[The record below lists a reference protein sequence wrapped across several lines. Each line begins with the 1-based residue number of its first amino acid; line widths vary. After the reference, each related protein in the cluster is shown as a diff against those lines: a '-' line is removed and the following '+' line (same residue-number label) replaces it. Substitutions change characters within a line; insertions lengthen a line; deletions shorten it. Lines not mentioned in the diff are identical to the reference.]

1 MSSGEHM
8 IQNQLAI
15 SMMLNKKFKTK
26 SGEISLWDSYKV
38 KDGKL
43 VQDEEVA
50 KQWSEKER
58 ILFAEKIAAVY
69 QRIHGIYNTKD
80 SNALQQYAVGRWAM
94 QFRKW
99 LRPGFLRRFE
109 GMEKLFYDKDSK
121 FRDAD
126 YNERLESEVEGNYV
140 TALRYINAI
149 KGDLLKMKFLTV
161 GQKFKSL
168 PEWKQANLRRALGE
182 AVSYMLLLVL
192 PNLLWGDD
200 EPEELS
206 RWDNQMK
213 YNFARV
219 QSELGFYTTTSFFE
233 ILRTPMANMTSIEA
247 YFKFAEQLFSDGTS
261 IIFGGDV
268 DRYKRKTGRYEKGD
282 PKLMKRFHNILP
294 FKELWTDPKDKL
306 KYFDLK

>member
-1 MSSGEHM
+1 
-8 IQNQLAI
+8 
-15 SMMLNKKFKTK
+15 
-26 SGEISLWDSYKV
+26 
-38 KDGKL
+38 
-43 VQDEEVA
+43 
-50 KQWSEKER
+50 
-58 ILFAEKIAAVY
+58 
-69 QRIHGIYNTKD
+69 
-80 SNALQQYAVGRWAM
+80 
-94 QFRKW
+94 
-99 LRPGFLRRFE
+99 
-109 GMEKLFYDKDSK
+109 
-121 FRDAD
+121 
-126 YNERLESEVEGNYV
+126 
-140 TALRYINAI
+140 
-149 KGDLLKMKFLTV
+149 MKFLTV

-261 IIFGGDV
+261 IIFGS
-268 DRYKRKTGRYEKGD
+268 
-282 PKLMKRFHNILP
+282 P
-294 FKELWTDPKDKL
+294 
-306 KYFDLK
+306 